1 MYAVNL
7 GTAVNEKQMN
17 MSTAAK
23 LKEVLRSELGKG
35 KTIVIMHLVY
45 YNDIIPHKFACSLLF
60 NNHLT
65 MVAFFLGE
73 RRRQSNMSI
82 YSAPRCKPNQTLAL

>member
-35 KTIVIMHLVY
+35 KTIVIMPLVY
-45 YNDIIPHKFACSLLF
+45 YND
-60 NNHLT
+60 
-65 MVAFFLGE
+65 
-73 RRRQSNMSI
+73 
-82 YSAPRCKPNQTLAL
+82 